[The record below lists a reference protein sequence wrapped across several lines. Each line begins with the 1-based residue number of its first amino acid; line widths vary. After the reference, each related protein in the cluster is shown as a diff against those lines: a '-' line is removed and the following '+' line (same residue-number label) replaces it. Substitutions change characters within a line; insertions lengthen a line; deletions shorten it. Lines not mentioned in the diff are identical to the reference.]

1 MKVLINSISQPIQ
14 IGLYRDDVC
23 IERIE
28 LEGQTSEVLL
38 PIIESLMERYDIER
52 FIYANGP
59 GSHMAIK
66 LTYIALR
73 TIELLSEI
81 PFSSCSAFELN
92 GAKPLKAMGKLY
104 FIKEKETIIT
114 QKFEETVKQSFEI
127 PESLDS
133 IIISRENLPDYQLP
147 AV

>member
-14 IGLYRDDVC
+14 IGLYREQIC
-23 IERIE
+23 IEKVL
-28 LEGQTSEVLL
+28 LEGQTSDMLL
-38 PIIESLMERYDIER
+38 PTLERLMDSYDIES

-73 TIELLSEI
+73 TIELLSGI
-81 PFSSCSAFELN
+81 SFDSCSAFELN
-92 GAKPLKAMGKLY
+92 GGKPLKAMGKLY

-114 QKFEETVKQSFEI
+114 QKFEETVEQSFEL
-127 PESLDS
+127 PDSLDS
-133 IIISRENLPDYQLP
+133 IVISNENLPNYQLP

>member
-92 GAKPLKAMGKLY
+92 SAKPLKAMGKLY

-114 QKFEETVKQSFEI
+114 QKFEEAVEQSFEL
-127 PESLDS
+127 PDSLDS
-133 IIISRENLPDYQLP
+133 IVISNENLPNYQLP